1 MHPTADTLLVKYLQ
15 WPGAAGDAGR
25 YTLLSMRMWK
35 RHSTSS
41 SYLMRKRK
49 QIVGRQS
56 LGFSCAWC
64 QKAIPDDVE
73 LFSVG
78 AKAKPGVDLTRREG
92 ELLDI
97 FLEKEGRSVKAV
109 VVTLDSPAKMEGYD
123 LLFVACSEGC
133 AKELKDKVGW
143 EIGAGGER
151 RV

>member
-1 MHPTADTLLVKYLQ
+1 
-15 WPGAAGDAGR
+15 
-25 YTLLSMRMWK
+25 MRMGK

-41 SYLMRKRK
+41 SNLMRKREHV
-49 QIVGRQS
+49 VGRQS
-56 LGFSCAWC
+56 FGFNCAWC

-78 AKAKPGVDLTRREG
+78 AKAKPGVDLTEREG
-92 ELLDI
+92 AILDI
-97 FLEKEGRSVKAV
+97 FLEREGRSVKAV
-109 VVTLDSPAKMEGYD
+109 VVTHDSPAKREGYD